1 MATNDY
7 TAQVITFAYIQGK
20 WYSFPNPAAARA
32 AVEKYSGNMQS
43 LRSEKPTGV
52 NIDTSLGW
60 NLEGGVLPETILPAA
75 GVTGDALFTPPLN
88 PIIRSGETETVPPGT
103 STPIG
108 GGGDEAEIIGE
119 RTIID
124 YDNSWDNL
132 DQDLLN
138 LAKRYAD
145 AGMMGRARQAF
156 NQSGGTWDTDTHK
169 RMIQERDQEGPH
181 YGGQFEFDW
190 ANRGITDAA
199 DLEKIKSWA
208 KGGLFG
214 RIKQFM
220 EAKKPGSYDKDVHV
234 KLQAFTHRGK
244 HDFVAPSTVTKDTAG
259 AYLDT
264 RTGKWRM
271 PAPDGTTPG
280 KAISTSTST
289 VDPSVYNPSAFKGAV
304 KDIRGK
310 FKTGQ
315 AREHAKT
322 WRQTHMSAAEKK
334 HGIKRD
340 AAGKV
345 VKPKSDTAWKA
356 YIKQRNAVAGRHR
369 QLIGAGKITLKS
381 GAVIG

>member
-7 TAQVITFAYIQGK
+7 TQQVITFAYIQGK

-32 AVEKYSGNMQS
+32 AIEKYSGNMQS

-60 NLEGGVLPETILPAA
+60 NLEGGVLPETILPAP
-75 GVTGDALFTPPLN
+75 GVTGDSLFNPPLN
-88 PIIRSGETETVPPGT
+88 PIIRSDDNTVLPGT
-103 STPIG
+103 GTTIDSG
-108 GGGDEAEIIGE
+108 GGGGEPEMLEE
-119 RTIID
+119 RTIYD
-124 YDNSWDNL
+124 FDNSWDSL
-132 DQDLLN
+132 DQDLLS

-145 AGMMGRARQAF
+145 AGMMGRAKNAF
-156 NQSGGTWDTDTHK
+156 NQAGGVWDNNTHF
-169 RMIQERDQEGPH
+169 RMKIERDQEGPN

-190 ANRGITDAA
+190 ANKGITDAA
-199 DLEKIKSWA
+199 DLEKIKAWA
-208 KGGLFG
+208 KSGKFGL
-214 RIKQFM
+214 IKQLM
-220 EAKKPGSYDKDVHV
+220 DSKKAGSFDKDTHV
-234 KLQAFTHRGK
+234 KLKAMTHRPK
-244 HDFVAPSTVTKDTAG
+244 HDYVPPSETTTKD
-259 AYLDT
+259 
-264 RTGKWRM
+264 
-271 PAPDGTTPG
+271 PA
-280 KAISTSTST
+280 
-289 VDPSVYNPSAFKGAV
+289 VYDPSAFKGAV

-356 YIKQRNAVAGRHR
+356 YIEQRNKVAGRHR
-369 QLIGAGKITLKS
+369 QLIGAGKKTLKS